1 MYKIDVENGGQF
13 IFESKLFHPRIYSA
27 TYNLEGILFS
37 GGYPLGSNASKTMEF
52 VNFDQHVNPGIGVIA
67 IVECI
72 SAVSRKCLSSPKT
85 RYFLMQARIFLLVRK
100 TSK

>member
-13 IFESKLFHPRIYSA
+13 IFESKLFYPRIYSA

-67 IVECI
+67 TVE
-72 SAVSRKCLSSPKT
+72 
-85 RYFLMQARIFLLVRK
+85 F
-100 TSK
+100 TSKLSPENVSPAQKQDIF